1 MDKKNIVEYRK
12 LLETKRIEFEGLY
25 NNFSNS
31 INYTNNS
38 SKRILITAIDLIIT
52 TSKKMS
58 FYCSNPNDIDYIL
71 FDEIKSLSYEELS
84 NIANESYAIGAISII
99 RYVIAQKFINN
110 EINSAIE
117 LKDSIEQ
124 IKESFINKKLEYF
137 TPYLDNNHKE
147 ALDFIES
154 YSKGNP
160 FQSWGPLYR
169 YLLPFVY
176 DLKLRDAIWHAIE
189 IIKNELLKRLDI
201 EKSWE
206 SKNSQGWYNKV
217 RSYFGFEG
225 PSNYGSQ
232 RAVIML
238 HPKSIPDHK
247 NAVQLVCYFDK
258 DKIWTGCDVGVNL
271 KNKNYNIE
279 INNWEKITDIDF
291 NNCYGFEINENIIEK
306 NFDEIIRILKD
317 NLSFAKKTNESLL
330 NENPDIGTQEIAEG
344 NAEKSSDES
353 DANLYDPFDNKND
366 NDNNNETQK
375 PLPIGSAHNVK
386 TKKIYP
392 NIKPEEDFLER
403 KKIGKYLADEIIMNK
418 KVEALNIGIYADW
431 GSGKTQVINFIKQN
445 LKTIDSLKDFLK
457 EIFDFRPDKEKQY
470 ICEVVDFDAW
480 QYNDLE
486 HIWASL
492 MMELIKKC
500 MNHFFYF
507 IYILRKLLI
516 FIKTKWSEVLTK
528 CIVIFLL
535 FLYLQQIN
543 SVLNNNVITNI
554 LNLSWLIKSVGI
566 ILLAIFPDLFKLGF
580 LNIDKEF
587 LKCFKTPDYNEQL
600 GFRQEIKD
608 LICYTLKY
616 LSNSGKKRIVLFID
630 NLDRCS
636 SSNIK
641 QIIDAIS
648 QFLEICNQE
657 KTNLVTIFAMD
668 KSIIQNA
675 LKEENIPEDKINEYL
690 DKIINL
696 PIYLKMPKE
705 INQLIDRL
713 FGEEPN
719 DTKEYLKEQYS
730 KNHYCPRTLSNI
742 RYLDH
747 MRYTVFD
754 QLLKDYEYYADLFKL
769 KIGDDTSWEFLT
781 NSEIEYSIE
790 KDTEEVNRSANDSQ
804 TTISEYKNIEEKTF
818 NYLER
823 EYNWTIK
830 RYIKYHDKNTNNYL
844 VFDGIATFPMK
855 EILIEV
861 KYVRNKC
868 ILEQVYCNVL
878 KQLLKYSSLI
888 NTDKNLELTM
898 VLILDNIV
906 DKELLQ
912 INYNKKLQK
921 DLANTKYAGQ
931 VLIISKNDLEQ

>member
-1 MDKKNIVEYRK
+1 MDNKNIVEYRK
-12 LLETKRIEFEGLY
+12 LVEIKRLEFEKLY
-25 NNFSNS
+25 NIFINS
-31 INYTNNS
+31 TNYTN
-38 SKRILITAIDLIIT
+38 SKRNILIVAIDLMIT

-58 FYCSNPNDIDYIL
+58 FYCCNPNDIDYIL

-201 EKSWE
+201 EKTWE

-258 DKIWTGCDVGVNL
+258 DKVWTGCDVGVNL
-271 KNKNYNIE
+271 RNKNYNIE
-279 INNWEKITDIDF
+279 INNRERITDIDF

-317 NLSFAKKTNESLL
+317 NLAFAKKTNESLL
-330 NENPDIGTQEIAEG
+330 KENPGIGTQEIAEG

-353 DANLYDPFDNKND
+353 DPNLYDPFDNKND
-366 NDNNNETQK
+366 NNDNESRK
-375 PLPIGSAHNVK
+375 PLPIGSAHNIK
-386 TKKIYP
+386 TKEIYP
-392 NIKPEEDFLER
+392 NIKPEEDFLDR
-403 KKIGKYLADEIIMNK
+403 KKIGEYLAEEIIMNK
-418 KVEALNIGIYADW
+418 KVEALNIGIYGNW

-492 MMELIKKC
+492 MMALMKKC
-500 MNHFFYF
+500 TEKHCFYIKYIFYKLFVF
-507 IYILRKLLI
+507 II
-516 FIKTKWSEVLTK
+516 TKWQEVLFK
-528 CIVIFLL
+528 CFIIVFLFIFL
-535 FLYLQQIN
+535 QHIN
-543 SVLNNNVITNI
+543 FVLNNTLLTN
-554 LNLSWLIKSVGI
+554 LFSLPLYIKIIGI
-566 ILLAIFPDLFKLGF
+566 ILIALFPDLFKFGL

-600 GFRQEIKD
+600 GFRKEIKD

-648 QFLEICNQE
+648 QFLEICNKNE
-657 KTNLVTIFAMD
+657 TNLITIFAMD

-675 LKEENIPEDKINEYL
+675 LKEENIPTDKFDEYL

-705 INQLIDRL
+705 INKLINRL

-719 DTKEYLKEQYS
+719 DTKEYLKKQYS
-730 KNHYCPRTLSNI
+730 RNHYCPRTLSNI

-747 MRYTVFD
+747 MIYTVYD
-754 QLLKDYEYYADLFKL
+754 QLLKDSEYYVDLLKL
-769 KIGDDTSWEFLT
+769 KTGDDTIWEFLT

-790 KDTEEVNRSANDSQ
+790 KDTEEVNRYANDSRI
-804 TTISEYKNIEEKTF
+804 TISEYKNIEEKTF

-830 RYIKYHDKNTNNYL
+830 RHIKYHDKNTNNYL

-861 KYVRNKC
+861 KYVRNKE
-868 ILEQVYCNVL
+868 ILESIYKNVL
-878 KQLLKYSSLI
+878 QQLFKYSSAIDI
-888 NTDKNLELTM
+888 NKNLELIM
-898 VLILDNIV
+898 VFVIDSIDNREV
-906 DKELLQ
+906 VQ
-912 INYNKKLQK
+912 IGLNKKLQK
-921 DLANTKYAGQ
+921 DLLNTKYFGQ
-931 VLIISKNDLEQ
+931 VLIISKNDL

>member
-1 MDKKNIVEYRK
+1 MDNKNIVEYRK
-12 LLETKRIEFEGLY
+12 LVEIKRLEFEKLY
-25 NNFSNS
+25 NFFINS
-31 INYTNNS
+31 TNYTN
-38 SKRILITAIDLIIT
+38 SKRNILIAAIDLMIT

-58 FYCSNPNDIDYIL
+58 LYSANSNDIDNIL
-71 FDEIKSLSYEELS
+71 FEEIKSLSLDELI
-84 NIANESYAIGAISII
+84 NIANESYTIGAISII
-99 RYVIAQKFINN
+99 RYVIAQKFIKN

-124 IKESFINKKLEYF
+124 IKKSFINKELKLFYPYF
-137 TPYLDNNHKE
+137 DDTHKE
-147 ALDFIES
+147 ILDFIKN

-201 EKSWE
+201 EKTWE

-247 NAVQLVCYFDK
+247 NAVQMVCYFDK
-258 DKIWTGCDVGVNL
+258 DKVWAGCDIGVNL
-271 KNKNYNIE
+271 RNKNYNIK
-279 INNWEKITDIDF
+279 IDDWEKITDIDF
-291 NNCYGFEINENIIEK
+291 NNCYGFESNEILLEEK
-306 NFDEIIRILKD
+306 FEVIVKTLKE
-317 NLSFAKKTNESLL
+317 NLTFAQNTNEQLL
-330 NENPDIGTQEIAEG
+330 QKFSYIGTQEIAEG
-344 NAEKSSDES
+344 NAEKSSNDD
-353 DANLYDPFDNKND
+353 DANLYDPFI
-366 NDNNNETQK
+366 NNNKDEDTNQK
-375 PLPIGSAHNVK
+375 PLPISAAHNIK

-403 KKIGKYLADEIIMNK
+403 MKIGKYLADEIIMDK
-418 KVEALNIGIYADW
+418 KVEALNVGIYADW
-431 GSGKTQVINFIKQN
+431 GSGKTQVFNFIKQN
-445 LKTIDSLKDFLK
+445 LKTKKSLKDY
-457 EIFDFRPDKEKQY
+457 FDFRPDIDKQY
-470 ICEVVDFDAW
+470 ICEVVDFNAW

-492 MMELIKKC
+492 MMALMKKC
-500 MNHFFYF
+500 TEKHCFYIKYIFHKLFVF
-507 IYILRKLLI
+507 IR
-516 FIKTKWSEVLTK
+516 TKWQEVLFK
-528 CIVIFLL
+528 CFIIVFLFIFL
-535 FLYLQQIN
+535 QHIN
-543 SVLNNNVITNI
+543 FVLNNTLLTN
-554 LNLSWLIKSVGI
+554 LFSLPLYIKIIGI
-566 ILLAIFPDLFKLGF
+566 ILIALFPDLFKFGL

-600 GFRQEIKD
+600 GFRNEIKD
-608 LICYTLKY
+608 LICYTLDY
-616 LSNSGKKRIVLFID
+616 LSNKGKKRIVLFID

-636 SSNIK
+636 FSNIK

-657 KTNLVTIFAMD
+657 KNNLVTIFAMD

-705 INQLIDRL
+705 INKLINRL

-769 KIGDDTSWEFLT
+769 KIGDDKSWEFLT
-781 NSEIEYSIE
+781 NSEIESSIE
-790 KDTEEVNRSANDSQ
+790 KDTEEVNRYVNASL

-823 EYNWTIK
+823 EYSWTIN
-830 RYIKYHDKNTNNYL
+830 RHIKYHDKINNYYY
-844 VFDGIATFPMK
+844 VFDGIVSFPQK
-855 EILIEV
+855 EILIEI
-861 KYVRNKC
+861 KYVRNKE
-868 ILEQVYCNVL
+868 ILESIYKNVL
-878 KQLLKYSSLI
+878 QQLFKYSSAIDI
-888 NTDKNLELTM
+888 NKNLELIM
-898 VLILDNIV
+898 VFVIDSIDNREV
-906 DKELLQ
+906 VQ
-912 INYNKKLQK
+912 IGLNKKLQK
-921 DLANTKYAGQ
+921 DLLNTKYFGQ
-931 VLIISKNDLEQ
+931 VLIISKNDL